1 MMNIYNLPDVDFVD
15 KDVEKI
21 RENIITTYEA
31 LIGKT
36 LYPGD
41 PVRMFL
47 ETIASIIVQQR
58 ILIDKAAKQN
68 TLRYAEGEFL
78 DHIGALLGMYRKPP
92 TKATTTLRFTISEV
106 REEAIPIITG
116 TRVATNDYEN
126 PIYFQTTEYK
136 EISPGELYIDVKAE
150 CTIEGEIGNGFLIGQ
165 INQIVDPFPYFE
177 SVMNISESTGGVDEE
192 DDESFRQRI
201 YEFPESFSTAG
212 PEGAYI
218 SLAKQSSPLICDVA
232 VRSPSPG
239 VVEIIPLT
247 YLGDATQEI
256 LDTVYSACSS
266 KDVRPLT
273 DNVVV
278 RAPEQIN
285 YNINLTYYISKNSE
299 TQSNN
304 INVAVNQAI
313 NAFTDWQKSKLGRS
327 INPSELIRRV
337 MQAGASRI
345 EIVEPQFQQLELYQ
359 VAIANSVSVTFG
371 GVENE

>member
-1 MMNIYNLPDVDFVD
+1 MMNIYDLPEISFVD
-15 KDVEKI
+15 INVEDI
-21 RENIITTYEA
+21 RDSIITTYEA
-31 LIGKT
+31 LVGKT

-47 ETIASIIVQQR
+47 ETIANIIVQQR
-58 ILIDKAAKQN
+58 ILIDKSAKQN

-78 DHIGALLGMYRKPP
+78 DHIGALLGMSRKPP
-92 TKATTTLRFTISEV
+92 TKATTTLRFTISET
-106 REEAIPIITG
+106 REEAIPINAG
-116 TRVATNDYEN
+116 TRVTTNDYEN

-136 EISPGELYIDVKAE
+136 EISPGELFVDVKAE
-150 CTIEGEIGNGFLIGQ
+150 CTIEGENGNGFLIGQ
-165 INQIVDPFPYFE
+165 INQIVDPFPYYE
-177 SVMNISESTGGVDEE
+177 SVTNISESTGGVDEE

-232 VRSPSPG
+232 VRSPSLG

-247 YLGDATQEI
+247 YSGGATQEI
-256 LDTVYSACSS
+256 LDTVYSACGS

-285 YNINLTYYISKNSE
+285 YNINLTYYISKDSE
-299 TQSNN
+299 TQRDS
-304 INVAVNQAI
+304 IDVAVNQAVNDFI
-313 NAFTDWQKSKLGRS
+313 DWQKSKLGRN
-327 INPSELIRRV
+327 INPSELIKRV

-345 EIVEPQFQQLELYQ
+345 EIVEPEFQQLELYQ
-359 VAIANSVSVTFG
+359 VAKVNSVSFTFG